1 LPTFLIL
8 LNYQIQK
15 GVKMKITKEIEDYMN
30 NQIAKL
36 YNNEFNDCWEY
47 FDAIGD
53 KFGLDAETD
62 EINKMTATAKKALG
76 MAA

>member
-1 LPTFLIL
+1 
-8 LNYQIQK
+8 
-15 GVKMKITKEIEDYMN
+15 MKITKEIEDYMN